1 LSPWVATVMTICTD
15 KPHNKCTRYA
25 RKGLQPISHNKSS
38 SKARDT
44 RHTKQNPP
52 GHFCEPRHRTT
63 CSVVYNGPGGPDA
76 HTPPRQGMVAPNSAL
91 QTGDRLRVSSCITPE
106 KQVAASAAES
116 SSRSAGLSTRSYLH
130 PPVQCQALRKLCRCR
145 QL

>member
-76 HTPPRQGMVAPNSAL
+76 HTPPRQGMVAPKTTKGSHQRPSQFASQQLNK
-91 QTGDRLRVSSCITPE
+91 QRLITPRHLVVL
-106 KQVAASAAES
+106 QFGNHTPNAV
-116 SSRSAGLSTRSYLH
+116 LPIVH
-130 PPVQCQALRKLCRCR
+130 CKLAIV
-145 QL
+145 